1 MEATQLQEQLYLVQ
15 HLKYNAMKIKTIFNS
30 KIIITACLTVALA
43 GCTTLNEEVLD
54 EVLVGQPSSSIN
66 ALAAVYDRL
75 GEDTFT
81 NAGGMLAMQE
91 HTSDVSILPTRGSD
105 WGDGGKWRAMH
116 EFTWAPDNAVITDN
130 YSRITNGI
138 TRSLVA
144 IKTITDGNDEQK
156 ELLLAEAKGM
166 LAFYTYHT
174 MDLYG
179 QAPYRD
185 PLVTGAPIQ
194 VLQSADGIDKLIT
207 DVETV
212 LPNLANMGLQRT
224 HNGRFTKE
232 AAYALLSTMYLNRA
246 VLKDRYNATSSF
258 NFSEAAV
265 SGGGSDMDRVIY
277 YTSLLI
283 DSGRFTLASNY
294 FDNFSINN
302 NGATEL
308 IFAITQKIDN
318 LHNGSNDLAY
328 NSMERNQRCSPTN
341 RGTNASCLTPEFY
354 ASWEG
359 HHNDPRFSRK
369 YQYADGTW
377 FMNDGTDVSVPFVT
391 GSISGVNQ
399 PWFHFNR
406 GIQAGQQ
413 YGPKLTSTGAFE
425 LTSDGRVK
433 VSALVCEKSA
443 TTPMVF
449 TPELNFDNPT
459 QAVFAQNQINRGTR
473 CFKFEFDPQAGN
485 GASNVDIPLYRL
497 GGIYTMRAEA
507 YLRKGNN
514 GAALA
519 DINLLRTART
529 RESLYG
535 NVPGAAITSIDMD
548 ILFREIG
555 FEMYWEMWRR
565 PQMVRFGKFDAARPT
580 SAKPAS
586 QPFRRVF
593 PIPQRVM
600 DVNKQIT
607 QNFGY

>member
-1 MEATQLQEQLYLVQ
+1 
-15 HLKYNAMKIKTIFNS
+15 MKLRTIINS
-30 KIIITACLTVALA
+30 KTIITACLTVVLA

-54 EVLVGQPSSSIN
+54 EVLIGQPSSSIN
-66 ALAAVYDRL
+66 ALSAVYDRL

-116 EFTWAPDNAVITDN
+116 EFTWAPDNAVLTDN
-130 YSRITNGI
+130 FERITNGI

-144 IKTITDGNDEQK
+144 IKAITDGDDAQK

-174 MDLYG
+174 LDLYG

-185 PLVTGAPIQ
+185 PLVAGAPTEM
-194 VLQSADGIDKLIT
+194 LQAGEAIDKLIR
-207 DVETV
+207 DVEAI
-212 LPNLANMGLQRT
+212 LPQLADLGQQRT
-224 HNGRFTKE
+224 HNGRFTKQ

-246 VLKDRYNATSSF
+246 VFKDRYNATSSF

-265 SGGGSDMDRVIY
+265 SGNGTDMDRVIY

-294 FDNFSINN
+294 FSNFDINN
-302 NGATEL
+302 SGAPEL
-308 IFAITQKIDN
+308 IFAIVQKIDN
-318 LHNGSNDLAY
+318 QHNGSNDLAY
-328 NSMERNQRCSPTN
+328 NSMERNQRVSPTN

-354 ASWEG
+354 ASWDG

-377 FMNDGTDVSVPFVT
+377 FMNDGTDVSVPVVT
-391 GSISGVNQ
+391 ATISGVSQ

-406 GIQAGQQ
+406 GIQVGQQ
-413 YGPKLTSTGAFE
+413 YGPKLTTGGGFE
-425 LTSDGRVK
+425 MLDGRIK

-459 QAVFAQNQINRGTR
+459 QAVLPTSQINRGTR

-507 YLRKGNN
+507 YLRKGDN

-519 DINLLRTART
+519 DINMLRTART
-529 RESLYG
+529 REALYG
-535 NVPGAAITSIDMD
+535 NVPGTSITSIDMD

-586 QPFRRVF
+586 QPFRRIF
-593 PIPQRVM
+593 PIPQQVM
-600 DVNKQIT
+600 DVNKGLT
-607 QNFGY
+607 QNQGYN